1 MPARKPTRR
10 QRNPCCAKM
19 SDTPPTGVSP
29 NVRNPLTISWSECV
43 HGVMSVFKTQF
54 RRVRGEYIL
63 SMRDA
68 EPRCE
73 WCVNTCSSGLC
84 NLHESDADG
93 TESPSAARAAR
104 FDIES
109 VSITFSSF
117 FSSSGLV
124 CLKMVV
130 SIGAVT
136 LEMVSIAT
144 GEASLFLGQS
154 LAKFLGSEISS
165 VWGF

>member
-1 MPARKPTRR
+1 MILTRNIHLFQIFGVRSEKGYEKSYILVRNRVKVLRTVRHTPTQTFRETLVV
-10 QRNPCCAKM
+10 QRCQ
-19 SDTPPTGVSP
+19 TPFPQGVSP
-29 NVRNPLTISWSECV
+29 NVRITLTISWSECV
-43 HGVMSVFKTQF
+43 HGFMSVFKTQF

-93 TESPSAARAAR
+93 TESPSAARASL

-117 FSSSGLV
+117 CSSSGLV
-124 CLKMVV
+124 CL
-130 SIGAVT
+130 
-136 LEMVSIAT
+136 
-144 GEASLFLGQS
+144 
-154 LAKFLGSEISS
+154 
-165 VWGF
+165 